1 MADNDSHVITL
12 AGLAAFKGEADK
24 AYLAIHG
31 TADESVKT
39 LNLLPL
45 LRNEALN
52 LGEVRFLKSMTPGLF
67 LQVTQAGTTAGD
79 AVEYPNTVDTE
90 VADGTAKLTVRSLLS
105 SSGVTADKVG
115 YGDQSVKD
123 VLDQLLYVPIAINS
137 FNNNVG
143 TVEMGQT
150 VTDVQ
155 LTWSFNKTPTT
166 VTLGKD
172 AQDVNSKGVTLTKQ
186 TITAN
191 TTFTLTAGDGKNTAT
206 KQTWITFLNGVYY
219 GVGTATGDAINKDF
233 VAGLT
238 KVLSDS
244 IGRDFTATAD
254 ADSYIY
260 YAFPHRLGT
269 PKFFVGGF
277 EGGFTLAKTF
287 DYQNPSGYTESYD
300 VYQSNNKG
308 LGAITVT
315 VKKA

>member
-31 TADESVKT
+31 TADEATRV
-39 LNLLPL
+39 LNLVPL
-45 LRNEALN
+45 ARNEALD
-52 LGEVRFLKSMTPGLF
+52 LGMVRFIRTMKSGLF
-67 LQVTQAGTTAGD
+67 LQVTQAGTTSGD

-90 VADGTAKLTVRSLLS
+90 VTDGTAKLTVRSLLS
-105 SSGVTADKVG
+105 ASGVTADKVG
-115 YGDQSVKD
+115 YGDKSVKD
-123 VLDQLLYVPIAINS
+123 ILDQLLYVPIAINS

-143 TVEMGQT
+143 TVETGQT
-150 VTDVQ
+150 ITDVK
-155 LTWSFNKTPTT
+155 LTWSFNKTPATL
-166 VTLGKD
+166 TLGKD
-172 AQDVNSKGVTLTKQ
+172 AQDVNSTGVTLTDQ

-191 TTFTLTAGDGKNTAT
+191 TTYTLTAGDGKNTAT
-206 KQTWITFLNGVYY
+206 KQTWITFLNGVYS

-233 VAGLT
+233 VADLT

-244 IGRDFTATAD
+244 IARDFTVTAD
-254 ADSYIY
+254 ADSYVY

-287 DYQNPSGYTESYD
+287 DYENPSGYTESYD

-308 LGAITVT
+308 LGTITVT